1 VSYTQIFPCRIETYR
16 RRASPI
22 QPYDYI
28 VNITKPIRRQG
39 WYQKD
44 LTLELLA
51 GKLGKMEGY
60 SHSVHTEVVRIVQ
73 EQITA

>member
-1 VSYTQIFPCRIETYR
+1 VSYTKLFPRRIETYQ

-22 QPYDYI
+22 QPCDYI
-28 VNITKPIRRQG
+28 VNITRPIRRRG

-60 SHSVHTEVVRIVQ
+60 PHSVHTEDVRIAQ
-73 EQITA
+73 EQVTV